1 MLRVSRQ
8 LGVGERRLGVEGG
21 QGGREGMEKGAGFES
36 TVESPRDLSRVMTLN
51 AADPA
56 FPL

>member
-1 MLRVSRQ
+1 
-8 LGVGERRLGVEGG
+8 
-21 QGGREGMEKGAGFES
+21 MEKGAGFES